1 MFNKTPKV
9 TFLNKIALWLF
20 GPPKDV
26 PDGEYVAEA
35 FINWEIC
42 SGPTL
47 YRARFKTQDEAEFA
61 ARGAAWLLD
70 QMLPTGY
77 AARDAL
83 NRRYIEPYNFEIK
96 WGLRKGTPAE
106 LKPGKFRPVWSP
118 VLRGDPGFSGDYVR
132 FG

>member
-1 MFNKTPKV
+1 MFKNSKV
-9 TFLNKIALWLF
+9 TFLNKIVLWLF
-20 GPPKDV
+20 GPMKDI

-35 FINWEIC
+35 FINWELC

-47 YRARFKTQDEAEFA
+47 YRARFKSLNEAELA

-77 AARDAL
+77 AARDWL

-96 WGLRKGTPAE
+96 WGVRKGTPKE
-106 LKPGKFRPVWSP
+106 LKADTFRPVWSP
-118 VLRGDPGFSGDYVR
+118 RLSGERGFSGDYVR
-132 FG
+132 LG